1 MRFSIGD
8 IGIIRLE
15 RIDNAWLN
23 SFLCVYEQN
32 SFIKASERLLIPSST
47 VSRHVQQLENEIGN
61 KLFYRTTRKVTPTS
75 AGEILYD
82 EIREPLRRLSQT
94 LQSLT
99 ISTESVKGSIRLSTP
114 DVPFIGDVL
123 ADFVVDYPNIS
134 LFCEHS
140 TSIESA
146 LNSDPDI
153 VISFERGSLDD
164 RDWISRPLCQ
174 WESVVLASPTC
185 LEEHGTP
192 SKIEELRVLPCISS
206 FKAFGGNPWVFSGA
220 KDDSKELNIKSNI
233 NVDGGFIAK
242 AAAIRGLG
250 FVALPREFC
259 REEIEQGT
267 LVEQHLDHQLAPLTI
282 YIHYRSMSYHT
293 HLTKL
298 LVNFIRE
305 RVN

>member
-1 MRFSIGD
+1 M
-8 IGIIRLE
+8 E

-23 SFLCVYEQN
+23 SFICVFEQS
-32 SFIKASERLLIPSST
+32 SFVKASERLLIPSST
-47 VSRHVQQLENEIGN
+47 VSRHVQQLEAELGN

-75 AGEILYD
+75 AGEMLYN
-82 EIREPLRRLSQT
+82 EIREPLRQLSQT
-94 LQSLT
+94 LQNVS
-99 ISTESVKGSIRLSTP
+99 ISTESMKGSIRVSSP
-114 DVPFIGDVL
+114 DIPFIGDVL
-123 ADFVVDYPNIS
+123 ADFALSYPNVS

-164 RDWISRPLCQ
+164 RDWVSRPLCQ
-174 WESVVLASPTC
+174 WESSVLASPSC
-185 LEEHGTP
+185 LAEYGSPTTV
-192 SKIEELRVLPCISS
+192 EELSAMPCISS
-206 FKAFGGNPWVFSGA
+206 YKAFAGNPWIFSGPEGLKSVA
-220 KDDSKELNIKSNI
+220 IKSDI

-242 AAAIRGLG
+242 AIAVKGLG

-259 REEIEQGT
+259 RDELDRGS
-267 LVEQHLDHQLAPLTI
+267 LVEQWLDLELAPLTI

-298 LVNFIRE
+298 LVSFIRE
-305 RVN
+305 RANSST

>member
-1 MRFSIGD
+1 M
-8 IGIIRLE
+8 E

-23 SFLCVYEQN
+23 SFICVFEQS
-32 SFIKASERLLIPSST
+32 SFVNASERLLIPSST
-47 VSRHVQQLENEIGN
+47 VSRHVQQLEAELGN

-75 AGEILYD
+75 AGEMLYN
-82 EIREPLRRLSQT
+82 EIREPLRQLSQT
-94 LQSLT
+94 LQNVSS
-99 ISTESVKGSIRLSTP
+99 STESMKGSVRVSSP
-114 DVPFIGDVL
+114 DIPFIGDVL
-123 ADFVVDYPNIS
+123 ADFALSYPNVS

-164 RDWISRPLCQ
+164 RDWVSRQLCQ
-174 WESVVLASPTC
+174 WESAVLASPFC
-185 LEEHGTP
+185 LAEYGSPTTV
-192 SKIEELRVLPCISS
+192 EELSVMPCISS
-206 FKAFGGNPWVFSGA
+206 YKAFAGNPWVFNDAVGGMKSVA
-220 KDDSKELNIKSNI
+220 IKSNI

-259 REEIEQGT
+259 REEIDRGT
-267 LVEQHLDHQLAPLTI
+267 LVEQHLEHQLAPLTI

-298 LVNFIRE
+298 FVSFMRE
-305 RVN
+305 RTN

>member
-1 MRFSIGD
+1 M
-8 IGIIRLE
+8 E

-23 SFLCVYEQN
+23 SFICVFEQS
-32 SFIKASERLLIPSST
+32 SFVKASERLLIPSST
-47 VSRHVQQLENEIGN
+47 VSRHVQQLEAELGN

-75 AGEILYD
+75 AGEMLYN
-82 EIREPLRRLSQT
+82 EIREPLRQLSQT
-94 LQSLT
+94 LQNVST
-99 ISTESVKGSIRLSTP
+99 STESMKGSIRLSSP
-114 DVPFIGDVL
+114 DIPFIGDVL
-123 ADFVVDYPNIS
+123 ADFTLSYSNIS

-164 RDWISRPLCQ
+164 RDWVSRPLCQ
-174 WESVVLASPTC
+174 WESVILASPSC
-185 LEEHGTP
+185 LAEYGSPTTV
-192 SKIEELRVLPCISS
+192 EELSAMPCISS
-206 FKAFGGNPWVFSGA
+206 YKAFAGNPWVFSDA
-220 KDDSKELNIKSNI
+220 EHLKNMTIKSDI

-242 AAAIRGLG
+242 AIAVKGLG

-259 REEIEQGT
+259 RDELDRGS
-267 LVEQHLDHQLAPLTI
+267 LVEQRLDLELAPLTI

-298 LVNFIRE
+298 LVSFIRE
-305 RVN
+305 RADSST

>member
-1 MRFSIGD
+1 M
-8 IGIIRLE
+8 E

-23 SFLCVYEQN
+23 SFICVFEQS
-32 SFIKASERLLIPSST
+32 SFVKASERLLIPSST
-47 VSRHVQQLENEIGN
+47 VSRHVQQLEAELGN

-75 AGEILYD
+75 AGEMLYN
-82 EIREPLRRLSQT
+82 EIREPLRQLSQT
-94 LQSLT
+94 LQNVST
-99 ISTESVKGSIRLSTP
+99 STESMKGSIRVSSP
-114 DVPFIGDVL
+114 DIPFVGDVL
-123 ADFVVDYPNIS
+123 ADFAHSYPNVS

-164 RDWISRPLCQ
+164 RDWVSRPLCQ
-174 WESVVLASPTC
+174 WESAVLASPSC
-185 LEEHGTP
+185 LAEYGSPTTVEQL
-192 SKIEELRVLPCISS
+192 SAMPCISS
-206 FKAFGGNPWVFSGA
+206 YKAFAGNPWVFSDAEGLKNVA
-220 KDDSKELNIKSNI
+220 IKSDI

-242 AAAIRGLG
+242 AIAVKGLG

-259 REEIEQGT
+259 RDELERGT
-267 LVEQHLDHQLAPLTI
+267 LVEQQLDLELAPLTI

-298 LVNFIRE
+298 LVSFIRE
-305 RVN
+305 RADSST